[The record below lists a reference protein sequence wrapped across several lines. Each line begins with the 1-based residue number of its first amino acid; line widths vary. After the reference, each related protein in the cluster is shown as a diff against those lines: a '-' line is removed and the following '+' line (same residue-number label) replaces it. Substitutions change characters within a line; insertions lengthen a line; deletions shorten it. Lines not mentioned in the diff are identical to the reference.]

1 VALTGLPPG
10 RPFCVAVHALGD
22 TTRGARSTGAPWPSL
37 RQATLCAGV
46 ADDAGR
52 GACTAD
58 GATLRVWELIGRSAV
73 IHGAATP
80 DADDA
85 CGDEQ
90 RVTSRLAGA
99 VLARAA
105 AVGANSGKR
114 VCACD
119 GTVLWSA
126 DAFA

>member
-1 VALTGLPPG
+1 
-10 RPFCVAVHALGD
+10 VAVHALGD
-22 TTRGARSTGAPWPSL
+22 LTRGAHSTGAAWPSAAA
-37 RQATLCAGV
+37 ATLCAGV
-46 ADDAGR
+46 ADASGR
-52 GACTAD
+52 GACTSDA
-58 GATLRVWELIGRSAV
+58 AARRVWELIGRSAV

-80 DADDA
+80 DANESGA
-85 CGDEQ
+85 SGD
-90 RVTSRLAGA
+90 VSSRLAGA